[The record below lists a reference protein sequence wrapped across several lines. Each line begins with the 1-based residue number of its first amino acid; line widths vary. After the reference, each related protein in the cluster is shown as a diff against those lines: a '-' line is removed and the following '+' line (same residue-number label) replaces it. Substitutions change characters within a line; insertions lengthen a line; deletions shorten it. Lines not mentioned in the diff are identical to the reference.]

1 MRKKTKKANLDG
13 KSGKTPLWAILLVVM
28 STLLNSVGQYFLK
41 KGITNVTSLMQLI
54 NPDLMVGFGLY
65 GISAIV
71 LILALKYGSLSV
83 LYPVIAVGFIW
94 VALMGSFLLHE
105 QITILNWVGI
115 GIIII
120 GVSIIGGGDKL
131 DKTN

>member
-1 MRKKTKKANLDG
+1 MRKKTKKNNLGG

-28 STLLNSVGQYFLK
+28 STFLNSVGQYFLK
-41 KGITNVTSLMQLI
+41 KGVTNVTSLMQLI
-54 NPDLMVGFGLY
+54 NPDLIVGFGLY
-65 GISAIV
+65 GISAVV
-71 LILALKYGSLSV
+71 LILTLKHGSLSV

-105 QITILNWVGI
+105 QITILNWAGI
-115 GIIII
+115 GIIIL